1 MKASSTLPRPR
12 QRLPLV
18 LLLAMMIATSA
29 GWAVCL
35 HLSSKITRTMATV
48 TSMEDTAAHLS
59 TTMKDLGD
67 ATEDPLVR
75 EMAAEVAA
83 RTAVRQQELGKAR
96 ETGEAAQRS
105 GRWALLSLV
114 GPTVLTAAVAIWYA
128 SGVLARQRRRMLAS
142 QVHGEGPLPASDRTG
157 CWQVS
162 VTVGLM
168 NSAVHALD
176 DPDDRNRYAEEW
188 ASDRAEIAPG
198 WPQLRWALI
207 LRLWAAPGIQRA
219 RRGLPSASPPSR

>member
-29 GWAVCL
+29 GWVVYL
-35 HLSSKITRTMATV
+35 HLSSKITRAIATV
-48 TSMEDTAAHLS
+48 TSMEDAAAHLS
-59 TTMKDLGD
+59 TTTKDLAD
-67 ATEDPLVR
+67 ATGDPFVR
-75 EMAAEVAA
+75 EVAA
-83 RTAVRQQELGKAR
+83 RMAVRQQELGEAR

-142 QVHGEGPLPASDRTG
+142 QVHGEGSLPASDRTG
-157 CWQVS
+157 RWQVS